1 MAINPNRPII
11 TYENVAVFQSD
22 TPAHSG
28 VSNSGQNLSILPL
41 VQSINFSTD
50 LERTNV
56 GAIGT
61 KDFIDSTNF
70 PIFSSSLYVGIMIP
84 ILFIYKYIYN
94 CKYIYIGNGVK
105 KRECSIKKKYFFI

>member
-28 VSNSGQNLSILPL
+28 VSNSGQNLSFLPL

-50 LERTNV
+50 VERTNV

-61 KDFIDSTNF
+61 KDFIDQSNRSAPDVNF
-70 PIFSSSLYVGIMIP
+70 TINTMRL
-84 ILFIYKYIYN
+84 
-94 CKYIYIGNGVK
+94 
-105 KRECSIKKKYFFI
+105 